1 MKNPLA
7 NLMQQAQNMQE
18 NLKKAQEELAATQIA
33 AESGG
38 GLIKLAM
45 NGKREILSL
54 HIDDSLLAD
63 DKKVL
68 EDLIIAALND
78 GIRKVGK
85 LKEEKLSGL
94 AGGFELPAGL
104 KLPF

>member
-18 NLKKAQEELAATQIA
+18 NLKKAQEDLAATEIA

-38 GLIKLAM
+38 GLVKLTM
-45 NGKREILSL
+45 NGKREILKL
-54 HIDDSLLAD
+54 QLDDSLLKD
-63 DKKVL
+63 DRDML
-68 EDLIIAALND
+68 EDLIIAAVND
-78 GIRKVGK
+78 GVRKVSK

-94 AGGFELPAGL
+94 TGGFELPAGL

>member
-38 GLIKLAM
+38 GLIKLTL
-45 NGKREILSL
+45 NGKREILNL
-54 HIDDSLLAD
+54 RIDDSLLTD
-63 DKKVL
+63 DKEVL

-78 GIRKVGK
+78 GMRKVSK

>member
-18 NLKKAQEELAATQIA
+18 NLKKAQEDLAATEIA

-38 GLIKLAM
+38 GLVKLTM
-45 NGKREILSL
+45 NGKREILKL
-54 HIDDSLLAD
+54 QLDDSLLKD
-63 DKKVL
+63 DRDML
-68 EDLIIAALND
+68 EDLIIAAVND
-78 GIRKVGK
+78 GVRKVSK

>member
-38 GLIKLAM
+38 GLIKLTL

-54 HIDDSLLAD
+54 RIDDSLLTD
-63 DKKVL
+63 DKEVL

-78 GIRKVGK
+78 GMRKVSK